1 MALLSQQDRKR
12 IEDTIASV
20 EERTAGELVV
30 ACLGRSDDYVGP
42 RMTFAALGALALAT
56 VAHLIWLDVD
66 ATWFLGMQVPAALLL
81 FWAFG
86 IPGLLRLMLPPGY
99 RSQVVEMRAERMF
112 LERGI
117 FDTRDRSG
125 VLILLSE
132 LEHRAVILGDKG
144 VHERVKTDGWQDHVR
159 HIGDGIRAGK
169 PADGVCKVIEEVGE
183 ILARDF
189 PVRPDDVNELPNTV
203 IDEKR

>member
-1 MALLSQQDRKR
+1 MALLNEADRKR
-12 IEDTIASV
+12 IEGAIADV
-20 EERTAGELVV
+20 EKRTAGEIVV

-42 RMTFAALGALALAT
+42 RLVFAALGALVLAT
-56 VAHLIWLDVD
+56 AAHLVWLDVD

-81 FWAFG
+81 WWVFG
-86 IPGLLRLMLPPGY
+86 IPGLLRTMLSGPY
-99 RSQVVEMRAERMF
+99 RSQAVERRAERLF

-125 VLILLSE
+125 VLILISE

-144 VHERVKTDGWQDHVR
+144 IHERVHTDGWQKHIQ
-159 HIGDGIRAGK
+159 HIGQAIRAGR
-169 PADGVCKVIEEVGE
+169 PADGVCEVIGELGE

-189 PVRPDDVNELPNTV
+189 PVREDDTNELPNAV
-203 IDEKR
+203 IDQER